1 MEQRGSTYSE
11 RGTTILELGRRQ
23 LYTLSHTYDR
33 FLATS
38 HLYRGTVLVVC
49 EVIVLLANANSRSRL
64 LYDAV
69 ARPSVVCPSSVTLVR
84 PTQAVEIFG
93 NVSTPFDTLAIR

>member
-1 MEQRGSTYSE
+1 VEQRAVHIRKE
-11 RGTTILELGRRQ
+11 GRPSLNQ
-23 LYTLSHTYDR
+23 LDVRSYTLSHTYDR